1 MVEKIAEHLMKT
13 GYVVKY
19 IVEKV
24 SGVTGLVRLI
34 LVKNDGTKQII
45 FSNEEK
51 DKEKGAI
58 LGYSIS
64 SKEKEIL
71 EKIESV

>member
-19 IVEKV
+19 LVEKV
-24 SGVTGLVRLI
+24 PGVTGLVRLI
-34 LVKNDGTKQII
+34 LVNYDGTKQII

-51 DKEKGAI
+51 DKEKGSI
-58 LGYSIS
+58 IGYSIS
-64 SKEKEIL
+64 SKEKEII
-71 EKIESV
+71 EKIESL